1 MPPPLFTTL
10 RARLLRARPP
20 APRRPGPAAGGGPAE
35 PRPFG
40 GLPSARNL
48 RWASGLTLWAYVAL
62 HLATHAAG
70 LVSLQAAEA
79 TRRAVHAA
87 WGTGAGTALL
97 YGAFAVHLAMAGV
110 ALWRRHTWRMPAV
123 EALRIALGLLLPLL
137 LVAHVV
143 GTRWLG
149 STWGVE
155 PSYLRIVRAIWSPE
169 GFARQTLLLTLAW
182 VHGCLGLHLAMRH
195 RAAWRRHQP
204 LLLAGAVL
212 LPVLALLGA
221 LSMGREIAW
230 TAQALRAPAPPRPA
244 GEAARTLT
252 EGLQIG
258 WLLALAALVGA
269 RLAWGALRLR
279 RGEGYVTLHYPQ
291 RTVQVPPGTS
301 VLEASRLHGIAHLS
315 MCGGRAR
322 CSTCRVRVEA
332 QDGHLPPPQGDER
345 RTLRRVNAPADVR
358 LACQLR
364 PGGSVRVVPLFQP
377 GATPAAARL
386 GGERQVAVLFVDL
399 RRWSGLAER
408 QWPFDLAWVLD
419 QYFERVGQAVR
430 EAGGLPNQFIGDS
443 VMALFGLESDLPT
456 ACRQA
461 LRAAA
466 LIEERMDAW
475 TGAFHAQFD
484 QALDFGMGL
493 HAGAVAV
500 GQVGFEDTTTFTAV
514 GEVVNTASR
523 LQDYSKVAGAR
534 LVLSLDVARSAGA
547 QDALGTPERIAVRGR
562 SQPLPVLH
570 VARPSALWGGAAR

>member
-1 MPPPLFTTL
+1 MPPPLYAAL
-10 RARLLRARPP
+10 ARLLRAARRRPP
-20 APRRPGPAAGGGPAE
+20 GEAAAPAGWSG
-35 PRPFG
+35 
-40 GLPSARNL
+40 PSARAL
-48 RWASGLTLWAYVAL
+48 RWASGLALWIYVAL

-70 LVSLQAAEA
+70 LVSLGAAEA
-79 TRRAVHAA
+79 TRRAVHAVWDSA
-87 WGTGAGTALL
+87 PGTAVL

-110 ALWRRHTWRMPAV
+110 ALWQRRTWRMPPL

-137 LVAHVV
+137 LATHVV
-143 GTRWLG
+143 ATRWLE

-155 PSYLRIVRAIWSPE
+155 PSYLRIVRALWTPE
-169 GFARQTLLLTLAW
+169 GLVRQTLLLALAW

-212 LPVLALLGA
+212 LPALALLGVLA
-221 LSMGREIAW
+221 MGREIAW
-230 TAQALRAPAPPRPA
+230 TAQALRAPGPSRPA

-252 EGLQIG
+252 EGLQTG
-258 WLLALAALVGA
+258 WLLALAALVGG
-269 RLAWGALRLR
+269 RMAWGALQRR
-279 RGEGYVTLHYPQ
+279 RGEGCVTLHYPQ
-291 RTVQVPPGTS
+291 RTVQVPQGTS
-301 VLEASRLHGIAHLS
+301 VLEASRLHGIPHLS

-322 CSTCRVRVEA
+322 CSTCRVRVAALDVE
-332 QDGHLPPPQGDER
+332 LPPPGRDEL
-345 RTLRRVNAPADVR
+345 RTLRRVNAPPDVR

-364 PGGSVRVVPLFQP
+364 PRGSVRVVPLFQP
-377 GATPAAARL
+377 GAAGPAGRL

-419 QYFERVGQAVR
+419 QYFERVGTAVR
-430 EAGGLPNQFIGDS
+430 EADGLPNQFIGDS

-475 TGAFHAQFD
+475 TEGFSAQFGH
-484 QALDFGMGL
+484 ALDFGMGL

-500 GQVGFEDTTTFTAV
+500 GEVGFEDTTTFTAV

-523 LQDYSKVAGAR
+523 LQDHSKVAAAR
-534 LVLSLDVARSAGA
+534 LVLSQEVARLAGVE
-547 QDALGTPERIAVRGR
+547 DLLGAPEQITVRGR
-562 SQPLPVLH
+562 SQPLAVLH
-570 VARPSALWGGAAR
+570 AARPAALWGGPSR